1 MVKFGVTLVAA
12 CSFLLKVGEAHRLIF
27 EARYENSAPEVSGM
41 MDKLLQIRDINNAR
55 LLVRTATYCKAAG
68 YDPVDSYDLKATIDG
83 LVDTSNEPQYGSTS
97 IKVRGLSDAEIL
109 RAMRHLGII
118 NGELVC
124 LEDQKKRSLSRL

>member
-12 CSFLLKVGEAHRLIF
+12 CSFLMKIGEAHRIIF
-27 EARYENSAPEVSGM
+27 QARYENAAPEVSGM
-41 MDKLLQIRDINNAR
+41 MDKLLEIRDINTAR

-68 YDPVDSYDLKATIDG
+68 YDPVEGYDLKATVHG
-83 LVDTSNEPQYGSTS
+83 LVETSDEPQYGGTS
-97 IKVRGLSDAEIL
+97 VKVRGLADIEIV

-124 LEDQKKRSLSRL
+124 LVDQKKRSLSRL